1 MASTLVI
8 RHQIGDYDVWR
19 SAFDRDA
26 SDRRE
31 HGCTQETVF
40 RAVDD
45 PTTILVAMEYSSRD
59 AALGFLGNPVLKAA
73 GGRGVFREGC
83 LSLPDFTA
91 NVPRATQARPM
102 EKGSK
107 ELAE

>member
-26 SDRRE
+26 SDRQE

-45 PTTILVAMEYSSRD
+45 PTTILVVMEYPSRE

-73 GGRGVFREGC
+73 MQTSGVIGEPIAVLGEA
-83 LSLPDFTA
+83 LSAQP
-91 NVPRATQARPM
+91 V
-102 EKGSK
+102 
-107 ELAE
+107 

>member
-8 RHQIGDYDVWR
+8 RHQIRDYDVWR

-31 HGCTQETVF
+31 HGCTQEAVF

-45 PTTILVAMEYSSRD
+45 PTTILVAMEYPSRD
-59 AALGFLGNPVLKAA
+59 AALGFLENPVLKAA
-73 GGRGVFREGC
+73 MQSSGVVGEPIAVLGEA
-83 LSLPDFTA
+83 LTA
-91 NVPRATQARPM
+91 QSV
-102 EKGSK
+102 
-107 ELAE
+107 

>member
-31 HGCTQETVF
+31 HGCTQEAVF

-59 AALGFLGNPVLKAA
+59 AALGFLENPVLKAA
-73 GGRGVFREGC
+73 MQSAGVVGEPIAVLGEA
-83 LSLPDFTA
+83 LSAQP
-91 NVPRATQARPM
+91 V
-102 EKGSK
+102 
-107 ELAE
+107 

>member
-26 SDRRE
+26 PDRRE
-31 HGCTQETVF
+31 HGCTQEAVF
-40 RAVDD
+40 RGVDD
-45 PTTILVAMEYSSRD
+45 PTTILVAMEYPSRD

-73 GGRGVFREGC
+73 MQTSGVVGEPIAVLGEA
-83 LSLPDFTA
+83 LTPQS
-91 NVPRATQARPM
+91 V
-102 EKGSK
+102 
-107 ELAE
+107 

>member
-26 SDRRE
+26 PDRRE
-31 HGCTQETVF
+31 HGCTQEAVF
-40 RAVDD
+40 RGVDD
-45 PTTILVAMEYSSRD
+45 PTSILVAMDYPSRD

-73 GGRGVFREGC
+73 MESAGVVGEPVAVLGEG
-83 LSLPDFTA
+83 LTA
-91 NVPRATQARPM
+91 QTV
-102 EKGSK
+102 
-107 ELAE
+107 

>member
-31 HGCTQETVF
+31 HGCTQEVVF

-73 GGRGVFREGC
+73 MQSAGVVGEPIAVLGET
-83 LSLPDFTA
+83 LSAQP
-91 NVPRATQARPM
+91 V
-102 EKGSK
+102 
-107 ELAE
+107 

>member
-31 HGCTQETVF
+31 HGCTQEAVF

-45 PTTILVAMEYSSRD
+45 PSTILVAMEYPSRD

-73 GGRGVFREGC
+73 LHSAGVVGEPIAVLGET
-83 LSLPDFTA
+83 LTA
-91 NVPRATQARPM
+91 QPV
-102 EKGSK
+102 
-107 ELAE
+107 

>member
-26 SDRRE
+26 SDRQE
-31 HGCTQETVF
+31 HGCTQEAVF

-45 PTTILVAMEYSSRD
+45 PTTILVLMEYPSRE

-73 GGRGVFREGC
+73 MQTSGVIGEPIAGLGEA
-83 LSLPDFTA
+83 LSAQP
-91 NVPRATQARPM
+91 V
-102 EKGSK
+102 
-107 ELAE
+107 

>member
-26 SDRRE
+26 PDRRE
-31 HGCTQETVF
+31 HGCTQEAVF
-40 RAVDD
+40 RGVDD
-45 PTTILVAMEYSSRD
+45 PTTILVAMEYPSRD

-73 GGRGVFREGC
+73 MQASGVVGEPIAVLGEA
-83 LSLPDFTA
+83 LTPQS
-91 NVPRATQARPM
+91 V
-102 EKGSK
+102 
-107 ELAE
+107 